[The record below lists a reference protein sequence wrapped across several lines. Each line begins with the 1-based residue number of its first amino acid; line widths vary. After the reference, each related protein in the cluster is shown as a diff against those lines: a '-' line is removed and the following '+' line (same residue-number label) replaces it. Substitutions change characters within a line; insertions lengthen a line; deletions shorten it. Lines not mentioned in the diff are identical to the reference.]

1 MGKDKK
7 GINPAD
13 AFRREEKKKAIKKAQ
28 QQKKE
33 VKEVRSLLNDPTKI
47 DEEIAKYQKLSN
59 ESRLDKSLKDKIE
72 ELKQMKTIALR
83 KQQIEVIQGKRPRS
97 DLPTTSETV
106 QSLPTSS
113 SQHIPPNFATTLPVS
128 RRPEESVYYHPTL
141 NPLGIPPPGAPVL
154 YRPTQYLPVPSQ
166 PQMLPGG
173 MIPRPVFGM
182 AAPVGWNSGPRGIP
196 PPPPPRPG
204 GVMIGGVN
212 GVPLPPPRPSS
223 NQLLQTQAQVV
234 NPYLLAAQQRK
245 EKKRRREDD
254 DAVVDPLDPAAD
266 GYTERFHR
274 NKLGKESHED
284 ANLQNQKHLPVSSMT
299 SSSNYYNSE
308 TDITQQNTAQVELEM
323 EEEGKSLEEEQSDD
337 EEDISEDEDDN
348 ESVPASAEPPT
359 TSNSTTTSNS
369 IDFSSFAK
377 FTINKEEIMKRRLQT
392 ITDNVAVVAL
402 PTKPSEEEG
411 ADEENLVAG
420 PSRPPATSQ
429 YVVEDVEEDEDNDE
443 NNEEEEIVGPSRP
456 PTNFSSYEHYYSMP
470 YPLPETSTTTA
481 TKYFTAAEIEEEED
495 NDEDITPAPATNVKP
510 LLPGFEYYDSDENDE
525 EEEDAAEENED
536 GRKVDSINHIEQ
548 PPQIPSTWIINVQR
562 QEQIHET
569 TTVNTQNSSV
579 SSSVPMIP
587 AKTLKKV
594 KADSALR
601 SLVPNV
607 LKKKIQPPSNDQIS
621 RQQQQITSSNTE
633 IRSEPANT
641 TTTTATIVSKIDEKE
656 DNLLGDFFNEIEGLG
671 E

>member
-113 SQHIPPNFATTLPVS
+113 SQHIPPSFTTNLPVT
-128 RRPEESVYYHPTL
+128 RRPEESVYYHPTF
-141 NPLGIPPPGAPVL
+141 NPLGFPPPGAPVL

-204 GVMIGGVN
+204 GAIIGGVN
-212 GVPLPPPRPSS
+212 GIPLPPPRPLS
-223 NQLLQTQAQVV
+223 NQSLQTQAQAV

-245 EKKRRREDD
+245 EKKRRREED

-284 ANLQNQKHLPVSSMT
+284 ANLQNQNHLPMT

-308 TDITQQNTAQVELEM
+308 TDITQQNSAQVELEM
-323 EEEGKSLEEEQSDD
+323 EEEGKSIEEEQSDD
-337 EEDISEDEDDN
+337 EEDLSEDEDDN

-359 TSNSTTTSNS
+359 TSNSTTTSNP

-392 ITDNVAVVAL
+392 ITDNVVVVAL
-402 PTKPSEEEG
+402 PAKPSEEEG
-411 ADEENLVAG
+411 GDEENLVAG

-429 YVVEDVEEDEDNDE
+429 YVVEDVEEDDDNSE
-443 NNEEEEIVGPSRP
+443 NNEEEEVVGPSRP
-456 PTNFSSYEHYYSMP
+456 PTNFSSYENYYSMP
-470 YPLPETSTTTA
+470 YPIPEASTTTA
-481 TKYFTAAEIEEEED
+481 TRYFTAAEIEEEEED
-495 NDEDITPAPATNVKP
+495 NDEDITPAPATNAKP

-525 EEEDAAEENED
+525 EEEEVSEENAD
-536 GRKVDSINHIEQ
+536 GRKVDSINHFEQ
-548 PPQIPSTWIINVQR
+548 PPQIPSTWAINVQR
-562 QEQIHET
+562 QEEIHGT
-569 TTVNTQNSSV
+569 SAVNTQNSSV
-579 SSSVPMIP
+579 SSSDPMIP

-607 LKKKIQPPSNDQIS
+607 LKKKIQPPSNDHIS
-621 RQQQQITSSNTE
+621 RQQQITSSNTE
-633 IRSEPANT
+633 TRRSEPAT
-641 TTTTATIVSKIDEKE
+641 TTMTAPIVSKIAEKE